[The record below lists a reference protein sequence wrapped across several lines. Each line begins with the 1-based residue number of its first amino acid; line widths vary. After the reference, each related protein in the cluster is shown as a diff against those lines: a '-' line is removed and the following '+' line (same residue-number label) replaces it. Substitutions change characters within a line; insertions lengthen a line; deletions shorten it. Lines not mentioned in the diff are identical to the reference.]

1 MKHSLLLLAFLS
13 TAVFL
18 SAQITNL
25 EVGDPFPLT
34 EIEGMKGQI
43 YPLDSG
49 KVWVLNFWNR
59 GCKPCEIERPYL
71 NELFAQFKS
80 QEGIRFASVTMNT
93 ERQLAEFLEDHP
105 VDWPLFGGV
114 DFLGITG
121 DKTFMIKAMP
131 TTIVVNQKSQIRYK
145 HSGTILPG
153 ASGEAF
159 MKLLTTVLEEE

>member
-1 MKHSLLLLAFLS
+1 M
-13 TAVFL
+13 FL

-25 EVGDPFPLT
+25 GVGEIFPLT

-43 YPLDSG
+43 YPFDSG

-71 NELFAQFKS
+71 NELFAQYGS
-80 QEGIRFASVTMNT
+80 NEDVQFASVTMNT
-93 ERQLAEFLEDHP
+93 ERQLAEFLKDHP

-131 TTIVVNQKSQIRYK
+131 TTIVVDKSRQIRYK
-145 HSGTILPG
+145 RSGTILPG
-153 ASGEAF
+153 PSGETF
-159 MKLLTTVLEEE
+159 TNLLTIILEEN